1 MARTF
6 NWHKQ
11 KAALFGCFFVAFYGL
26 RCVAE
31 LRAEFYVLSRA
42 LRSGSRI
49 LSNHLEFRLG
59 QGAQAVT
66 LTKELSLRNKL

>member
-26 RCVAE
+26 RCGAE
-31 LRAEFYVLSRA
+31 LRAEFCVLELSA
-42 LRSGSRI
+42 

-59 QGAQAVT
+59 QGAT
-66 LTKELSLRNKL
+66 GGDSH